1 MNTEWVQLK
10 ADDGTELAAYVVRP
24 EGEPKAALVVVQEIF
39 GVNQQIQKTTE
50 EWASHGFLCIAPAM
64 FDRVEKGVNL
74 NYNQADFERG
84 YGLMQQFSEGLMDQ
98 TRDVKAAVDWLRSE
112 TGKPVAVVGYCFG
125 GTMAWLASTRL
136 EVDAA
141 VGYYGGAITQ
151 FVNEEP
157 QCPVMLHFG
166 SDDQYISSEA
176 RDSIQNAHPEV
187 PIFVYEGAGHA
198 FARSVDPTHFVADA
212 ATLAN
217 KRTLLF
223 FEQHLAF

>member
-10 ADDGTELAAYVVRP
+10 AEDGNELAAYVVRP

-39 GVNQQIQKTTE
+39 GVNQQIQKITD

-64 FDRVEKGVNL
+64 FDRYEKNVNLEYTQAGYEKG
-74 NYNQADFERG
+74 F
-84 YGLMQQFSEGLMDQ
+84 GLMARFSEGLIDQ
-98 TRDVKAAVDWLRSE
+98 TKDVKAAVEWLRSE
-112 TGKPVAVVGYCFG
+112 TDKPVGVLGYCFG
-125 GTMAWLASTRL
+125 GTMAWLSATRL

-141 VGYYGGAITQ
+141 VGYYGGAITT
-151 FVNEEP
+151 FANEEP
-157 QCPVMLHFG
+157 QSPVLLHFG
-166 SDDQYISSEA
+166 ADDPYISAEA
-176 RDSIQNAHPEV
+176 RDTIQNAHPEV

-198 FARSVDPTHFVADA
+198 FARSIDPTHYAAEA

-217 KRTLLF
+217 KRSLLF